1 MAQGAAS
8 IFMQRGD
15 LCNAHDKFKT
25 PCVNRCELLHIGY
38 FHCAV
43 RRADDD
49 YCDGGSILLGLWRI
63 DISRIDWHTRYAM
76 CAFAAACCRQEK
88 QVGRKPCRAQPRMPY
103 SSDAILRTM

>member
-1 MAQGAAS
+1 
-8 IFMQRGD
+8 MQRGD

-63 DISRIDWHTRYAM
+63 DISRIDWHARYAL
-76 CAFAAACCRQEK
+76 CAFASACCRQEK

-103 SSDAILRTM
+103 SSNAILRTM